1 MDLIVDSGATKADWI
16 ALDNNGKVAFS
27 TKTLGLN
34 PHVLTTH
41 ILRERIIN
49 NFEIFK
55 NRQNFKNIYFY
66 GAGCGV
72 KTSIDRMYRVFDGI
86 FENCKFI
93 IKEDTY
99 AAIYASAKIGEKS
112 IVCILGTGSNCTFF
126 DGKNAK
132 QYIISLGYILMD
144 EASGNFFGKQ
154 LLRGYYFHE
163 MPFELSKKFEII
175 YNLDPDNVK
184 EFLYKKDSPNAY
196 LAKFAQF
203 LIDNKSNKYMR
214 TLIDHGLDRF
224 IKHQILQFDQAKEI
238 PIHFVGS
245 ISYFLRDEINAKL
258 ESYGLTMG
266 NVVKRPID
274 KLVQFHSENKTF

>member
-16 ALDNNGKVAFS
+16 ALDNNGKIAFS
-27 TKTLGLN
+27 TQTLGLN
-34 PHVLTTH
+34 PHVLTTS

-55 NRQNFKNIYFY
+55 NKKNFKNIFFY

-72 KTSIDRMYRVFDGI
+72 KTSIDRMYSVFDDI

-99 AAIYASAKIGEKS
+99 AAVYASAAIGEKS

-126 DGKNAK
+126 DGKNAE
-132 QYIISLGYILMD
+132 QFIISLGYILMD

-163 MPFELSKKFEII
+163 MPLELSKQFENI
-175 YNLDPDNVK
+175 YNLDPDHVK
-184 EFLYKKDSPNAY
+184 EFLYKKESPNAY

-203 LIDNKSNKYMR
+203 LIDNKNNDYMR
-214 TLIDHGLDRF
+214 TLIDNGLDRF
-224 IKHQILQFDQAKEI
+224 IRHQILQFKEAKDI
-238 PIHFVGS
+238 PVHFVGS
-245 ISYFLRDEINAKL
+245 ISYFLKDEINAKL
-258 ESYGLTMG
+258 ESYGLKLG

-274 KLVQFHSENKTF
+274 KLVKFHSENKNF

>member
-16 ALDNNGKVAFS
+16 ALDNNGKIAFS

-163 MPFELSKKFEII
+163 MPSELSKKFENI
-175 YNLDPDNVK
+175 YDLDPDNVK
-184 EFLYKKDSPNAY
+184 EFLYKKESPNAY

-203 LIDNKSNKYMR
+203 LINNKSNKYMR
-214 TLIDHGLDRF
+214 TLIDNGLDRF
-224 IKHQILQFDQAKEI
+224 IRHQILQFEEAKEI
-238 PIHFVGS
+238 PVHFVGS
-245 ISYFLRDEINAKL
+245 ISYFLKDEIKSKL

-274 KLVQFHSENKTF
+274 KLVQFHSKNKSF